1 MRYLNEEEYI
11 ESYEYF
17 LVDEAFNAR
26 QMYIDM
32 IEVMGINTLNEAE
45 IIALNEATLDNLK
58 NFVITIG
65 KRIAEAIS
73 RFIDRIQQLIGVDTK
88 WLNDHQADIM
98 KEGVVTGSTFNN
110 LYNYTNIDQVINTN
124 IADTCTQQDMEN
136 NKERWA
142 DEEGYLSSRGTN
154 VAGFTYNPSSG
165 DSFQDQ
171 LQKFLRGDKQN
182 DVPSSKLDNQTR
194 AKYFQFCLQTFPAAK
209 TTINADKDTLKRTAN
224 DLEAYIA
231 TKRSQQNNAPQPTD
245 VTGTQTTTTTQQTVA
260 SGTAASTSP
269 TVNATATPVNA
280 AFEFE
285 TQDSF
290 FNEVDIKTEN
300 QPKEQNTSGNQ
311 TTTTKVDTKVD
322 PAKKRNEEIN
332 QISKAVRTYYKVNS
346 KKLSAKMNVCIEAYR
361 SRLKLLKWYVK
372 ASGKD
377 NGKNNAEVANNTPQN
392 AQQTN
397 NASMAAAFDTN
408 Q

>member
-1 MRYLNEEEYI
+1 MFKTENI
-11 ESYEYF
+11 
-17 LVDEAFNAR
+17 
-26 QMYIDM
+26 Q
-32 IEVMGINTLNEAE
+32 
-45 IIALNEATLDNLK
+45 K
-58 NFVITIG
+58 N
-65 KRIAEAIS
+65 
-73 RFIDRIQQLIGVDTK
+73 
-88 WLNDHQADIM
+88 
-98 KEGVVTGSTFNN
+98 NN
-110 LYNYTNIDQVINTN
+110 LITNIDQVINTN
-124 IADTCTQQDMEN
+124 IADTCIPQELEN
-136 NKERWA
+136 NKEHWA
-142 DEEGYLSSRGTN
+142 DEEGYLSSRGTG
-154 VAGFTYNPSSG
+154 VAGFTYNPASG

-171 LQKFLRGDKQN
+171 LQKFLRGDQQN

-209 TTINADKDTLKRTAN
+209 TTINADKDTLKRTAS

-231 TKRSQQNNAPQPTD
+231 TKRSRQNNAPQPTD

-269 TVNATATPVNA
+269 TVNATATPANA